1 MGVFRKVRSRVKDVD
16 KMAKEIEMAGVSED
30 AIETYTKLKKDIKK
44 GAKSR
49 KEIMEDRDIEE
60 KKFAKQTEKIAK
72 IKKEMV
78 KIEEK
83 AGFGSVVKLS
93 RLNFLSKDAKK
104 YRKLAKKLKIAK
116 DEQAVHKDMKKMLDK
131 KLKRK
136 EKEIKLSEKDMKK
149 CKKTIRKIWSQSAD
163 EIKDAKNNKKETKKQ
178 QKSEIKPQEEKNE
191 NEFKKEIQKN
201 TLYVN
206 SSLNR
211 DIIVSLQK
219 NLIENKKVDN
229 ELKAA
234 VKGLSAEEF
243 AAFIG
248 SMKVQTNEGKKISY
262 EIAKEAAKIG
272 ENTDNELLQKRGVK
286 ELEAILEQGKK
297 AKNDESQYGKIMYR
311 FAKGYKEIEE
321 ERKEEGQ
328 TQTRDDEK
336 TV

>member
-72 IKKEMV
+72 IKEEMV

-116 DEQAVHKDMKKMLDK
+116 DEQAVHKDMKKAYEKMLE
-131 KLKRK
+131 RK

-178 QKSEIKPQEEKNE
+178 QKSEIKPQEEKTE
-191 NEFKKEIQKN
+191 KEFKEKMTENVIFPGSSINQN
-201 TLYVN
+201 T
-206 SSLNR
+206 
-211 DIIVSLQK
+211 IESLQA
-219 NLIENKKVDN
+219 NLSKSKKIDN
-229 ELKAA
+229 ELKTA
-234 VKGLSAEEF
+234 VKGLSPNEF
-243 AAFIG
+243 MAFIG
-248 SMKVQTNEGKKISY
+248 SMRTQANEGKEISY
-262 EIAKEAAKIG
+262 EEAKNAATTG
-272 ENTDNELLQKRGVK
+272 ENKKFLQRQGIK
-286 ELEAILEQGKK
+286 ELEVILAQGKK
-297 AKNDESQYGKIMYR
+297 AKKNESQYGKIMYR